1 MLYINHDI
9 NVTLII
15 ILNTKVSGN
24 SKIYGNSVIY
34 VSSKIK
40 GHTNL

>member
-1 MLYINHDI
+1 MLYVNHDI
-9 NVTLII
+9 NVTFII
-15 ILNTKVSGN
+15 ISNTKVSGN

-40 GHTNL
+40 KYVGI